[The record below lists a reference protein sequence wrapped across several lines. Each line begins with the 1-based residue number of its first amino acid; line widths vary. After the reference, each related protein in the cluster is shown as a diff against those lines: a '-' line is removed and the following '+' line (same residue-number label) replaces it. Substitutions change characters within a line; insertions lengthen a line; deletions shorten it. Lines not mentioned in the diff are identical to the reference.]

1 MGKKFGTLTWKN
13 RRLYKPSFWLSSVV
27 KKSLMRKCSGN
38 LLSSHSQIGS
48 FDGIGGNKWS
58 VWNQRGVLNRLLYRE
73 PLRIRYRKRHQMGW
87 KETVTEV
94 AVSSVEGVRGSSRRR
109 SIIRSGNCFSETRQH
124 LCESRLLD
132 CVFIDTIYDLRKTFQ
147 TFVKMWVSG
156 RVHLTRVITNQRHQ
170 WVFWGSSVERTQV
183 IFRNSSLD
191 FVYKR
196 FTFKIILNR
205 ENFFEKMLSLS

>member
-13 RRLYKPSFWLSSVV
+13 RRVYKPSFWLSSVV

-73 PLRIRYRKRHQMGW
+73 PLSIRYRGRHQMGW
-87 KETVTEV
+87 KKTVTEV

-109 SIIRSGNCFSETRQH
+109 SIRSGNCFSETRQH
-124 LCESRLLD
+124 LYGFKKNLD
-132 CVFIDTIYDLRKTFQ
+132 CIITLAWSCVHR
-147 TFVKMWVSG
+147 S
-156 RVHLTRVITNQRHQ
+156 HLT
-170 WVFWGSSVERTQV
+170 
-183 IFRNSSLD
+183 
-191 FVYKR
+191 
-196 FTFKIILNR
+196 FK
-205 ENFFEKMLSLS
+205 ENLSNICQNVSKW